1 MPPSQPA
8 SFRSTLDILPSLLCS
23 FVECVRKYR
32 TLIFQAGQ
40 AESRISPKSQIK
52 QVGMDF
58 LLLCFD
64 FVETTERKTGSQD
77 LVEHCWK
84 AKFELFAVMEDEALY
99 QSSDAKGRDFV
110 ASQAA
115 IAVQLLGQSSRG

>member
-1 MPPSQPA
+1 
-8 SFRSTLDILPSLLCS
+8 
-23 FVECVRKYR
+23 VEYVRKYR
-32 TLIFQAGQ
+32 TVIFQAGQ
-40 AESRISPKSQIK
+40 TESRISPKSQVK

-58 LLLCFD
+58 ILSCFD
-64 FVETTERKTGSQD
+64 FIETTERKTGSQN
-77 LVEHCWK
+77 LAELCWK

-110 ASQAA
+110 TSQAA